1 MVFGW
6 QFMNL
11 VSKWIVYTAKIK
23 DTWNDMILDN
33 SFASYT
39 YIATFFYAQKLLLI
53 TKAWFLSL

>member
-6 QFMNL
+6 HFITL
-11 VSKWIVYTAKIK
+11 VSGWIVYTAKIK
-23 DTWNDMILDN
+23 DTWSDVIPDN

-53 TKAWFLSL
+53 TKAWFLGL

>member
-1 MVFGW
+1 
-6 QFMNL
+6 MNM
-11 VSKWIVYTAKIK
+11 YTAKIK

-53 TKAWFLSL
+53 TKHDFLSL

>member
-6 QFMNL
+6 QFMNM
-11 VSKWIVYTAKIK
+11 VSEWIVYTAKIK
-23 DTWNDMILDN
+23 DTWSDIILDN
-33 SFASYT
+33 SFASYI